1 MSSNLSDSN
10 VLAFDLGATSGRAIL
25 GRVAGARL
33 EIREVHR
40 FPNEP
45 VRYNG
50 ELHWDAP
57 RLWHEMQT
65 GLRMG
70 RQGGEL
76 ASIGVDTW
84 GVDYALLGESGV
96 LLENPYHYRDARTQ
110 GMVEKACAAVGA
122 DRIYDV
128 TGIQFMALNTLF
140 QLYAAAQRTPRLL
153 ELAESM
159 VTIPDL
165 LNFWLTGT
173 LRCEYTNAT
182 TTQFLD
188 RRTRTW
194 AADLL
199 RELGIPT
206 HFLKP
211 LIEPGTIL
219 GTLRP
224 EVASAAGLPAI
235 PVTVPACHDTG
246 SAVAA
251 VRAAGRT
258 AFLSSGTWSLLGT
271 EIPEAIVTE
280 ESRRLN
286 FTNEGGVGRTY
297 RLLKNITGMWLLEG
311 CKKVW
316 DLAGEKYSYEELL
329 WLAASEPALESLI
342 EPDHSSFAAPDNM
355 PKAIEDYCAATGQRV
370 PRTPGAFTRTILESL
385 ALKYSSV
392 LQQLEAV
399 TGEHFDT
406 IRVVG
411 GGCRNATLN
420 QYTADATGC
429 RVLAGPAE
437 ATALGNVAMQ
447 LVGIGGVR
455 SIDDAREL
463 IELSFPV
470 ETFEPAPGASWDRAK
485 GRFREIATAAPR

>member
-1 MSSNLSDSN
+1 MSPNLSDSN

-50 ELHWDAP
+50 SLHWDAP
-57 RLWHEMQT
+57 RLWQEMQT
-65 GLRMG
+65 GLRIAG
-70 RQGGEL
+70 QGGEL

-84 GVDYALLGESGV
+84 GVDYALLGEGGV
-96 LLENPYHYRDARTQ
+96 LLENPYHYRDSRTQ
-110 GMVEKACAAVGA
+110 GMVEKAFAAVGA

-140 QLYAAAQRTPRLL
+140 QLYAASQRTPRLL
-153 ELAESM
+153 EIAESL
-159 VTIPDL
+159 VTMPDL

-194 AADLL
+194 ATDLL
-199 RELGIPT
+199 RDLGIPT
-206 HFLKP
+206 HFLQP
-211 LIEPGTIL
+211 LVEPGTVL
-219 GTLRP
+219 GMLRP

-235 PVTVPACHDTG
+235 AVTVPACHDTG

-271 EIPEAIVTE
+271 EVPEAIVTE

-329 WLAASEPALESLI
+329 WQAASEPALESLI
-342 EPDHSSFAAPDNM
+342 EPDHASFAAPDNM
-355 PKAIEDYCAATGQRV
+355 PKAIENYCVATGQRV
-370 PRTPGAFTRTILESL
+370 PHTPGAFTRTILESL
-385 ALKYSSV
+385 ALKYRSV
-392 LQQLEAV
+392 LEQLGTIA
-399 TGEHFDT
+399 GLHFDT

-447 LVGIGGVR
+447 LVGIGAVR

-470 ETFEPAPGASWDRAK
+470 ETFEPAPGANWDRAND
-485 GRFREIATAAPR
+485 RFREIATAAPR